1 MLRSLRACAVALF
14 CALLAS
20 PAAAGA
26 AEIPLPAISAY
37 LNALDTAKA
46 TFAQKNSD
54 GTVSN
59 GELFIH
65 RPYRM
70 RFQYDP
76 PNKALVI
83 AGAGS
88 VAVFDPKSNQPP
100 EQYPLGRT
108 PLALILAPR
117 IDLGE
122 AKMVVSHRET
132 QGGLTE
138 VVAQDPAHPD
148 DGQIALYFAADP
160 ITLKGWIITDASGGR
175 TEVQLSALKTGMTL
189 PDSLFDI
196 RAETQKRLGR

>member
-1 MLRSLRACAVALF
+1 MLRSLRACAVALL

-132 QGGLTE
+132 PGGLTE